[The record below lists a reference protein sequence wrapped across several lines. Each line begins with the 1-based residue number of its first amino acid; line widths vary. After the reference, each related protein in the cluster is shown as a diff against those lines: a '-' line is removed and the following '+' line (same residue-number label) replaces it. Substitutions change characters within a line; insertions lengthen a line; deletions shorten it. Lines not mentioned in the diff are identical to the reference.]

1 MKETISRPH
10 RAVGKRLFPARPSY
24 REIRDSEADEAYQE
38 TKTSKKRRHAAAER
52 GFGQQIQYNDEKY
65 RHLLFDLDGTLTD
78 PMEGITRSV
87 QYALRHF
94 GIEVSDL
101 RELCPFIGPPFAESF
116 RTFYGF
122 DDRQTSEAVAVSR
135 EYFTEKG
142 IFENR
147 LYDGMD
153 ALLDTLASSG
163 YTLCV
168 ATSKPRVFA
177 ERILDHFGIAP
188 YFSFVGG
195 TGLDGSLPTKADV
208 IAHVLAGSNIT
219 DRGTALMIG
228 DRKYDILGAKTIGI
242 DSAGVLYG
250 YGDRAELEAAGADY
264 ILPAIP
270 DLEELLLE

>member
-1 MKETISRPH
+1 M
-10 RAVGKRLFPARPSY
+10 
-24 REIRDSEADEAYQE
+24 
-38 TKTSKKRRHAAAER
+38 TK
-52 GFGQQIQYNDEKY
+52 KY

-153 ALLDTLASSG
+153 ELLDTLASNG

-177 ERILDHFGIAP
+177 ERILDHFGIAR

-228 DRKYDILGAKTIGI
+228 DRKYDILGAKNHRHRLRRSSLRLRRPGGTG
-242 DSAGVLYG
+242 SGRSRLHPPRNSRPG
-250 YGDRAELEAAGADY
+250 RAAARINGRNTGKQRDCLTSP
-264 ILPAIP
+264 ILTFSPP
-270 DLEELLLE
+270 SE

>member
-1 MKETISRPH
+1 M
-10 RAVGKRLFPARPSY
+10 
-24 REIRDSEADEAYQE
+24 
-38 TKTSKKRRHAAAER
+38 TK
-52 GFGQQIQYNDEKY
+52 KY

-87 QYALRHF
+87 QHALRHF

-122 DDRQTSEAVAVSR
+122 DDRQTSEAVAISR

-142 IFENR
+142 SFENR

-153 ALLDTLASSG
+153 ELLDTLTSSG

-228 DRKYDILGAKTIGI
+228 DRKYDILGAKTVGI

>member
-1 MKETISRPH
+1 M
-10 RAVGKRLFPARPSY
+10 
-24 REIRDSEADEAYQE
+24 
-38 TKTSKKRRHAAAER
+38 TK
-52 GFGQQIQYNDEKY
+52 KY

-153 ALLDTLASSG
+153 ELLDTLASSG
-163 YTLCV
+163 YCLLY
-168 ATSKPRVFA
+168 TSPSPRDA
-177 ERILDHFGIAP
+177 
-188 YFSFVGG
+188 
-195 TGLDGSLPTKADV
+195 
-208 IAHVLAGSNIT
+208 
-219 DRGTALMIG
+219 
-228 DRKYDILGAKTIGI
+228 
-242 DSAGVLYG
+242 
-250 YGDRAELEAAGADY
+250 
-264 ILPAIP
+264 
-270 DLEELLLE
+270 

>member
-1 MKETISRPH
+1 M
-10 RAVGKRLFPARPSY
+10 
-24 REIRDSEADEAYQE
+24 
-38 TKTSKKRRHAAAER
+38 TK
-52 GFGQQIQYNDEKY
+52 KY

-219 DRGTALMIG
+219 DRGTALM
-228 DRKYDILGAKTIGI
+228 
-242 DSAGVLYG
+242 SATANTTFSVQKPS
-250 YGDRAELEAAGADY
+250 ASTPLEFSTATATGRNWKRPEP
-264 ILPAIP
+264 ITSSPRFP
-270 DLEELLLE
+270 T

>member
-1 MKETISRPH
+1 M
-10 RAVGKRLFPARPSY
+10 
-24 REIRDSEADEAYQE
+24 
-38 TKTSKKRRHAAAER
+38 TK
-52 GFGQQIQYNDEKY
+52 KY

-153 ALLDTLASSG
+153 ELLDTLASNG

-168 ATSKPRVFA
+168 AT
-177 ERILDHFGIAP
+177 
-188 YFSFVGG
+188 
-195 TGLDGSLPTKADV
+195 
-208 IAHVLAGSNIT
+208 
-219 DRGTALMIG
+219 
-228 DRKYDILGAKTIGI
+228 
-242 DSAGVLYG
+242 
-250 YGDRAELEAAGADY
+250 
-264 ILPAIP
+264 
-270 DLEELLLE
+270 

>member
-1 MKETISRPH
+1 M
-10 RAVGKRLFPARPSY
+10 
-24 REIRDSEADEAYQE
+24 
-38 TKTSKKRRHAAAER
+38 TK
-52 GFGQQIQYNDEKY
+52 KY

-87 QYALRHF
+87 QHALRHF

-153 ALLDTLASSG
+153 ELLDTLTSSVYPLLVSVSSSSTRSQAADIRSASPRRSPGYSPSG
-163 YTLCV
+163 SST
-168 ATSKPRVFA
+168 TSASPPISPSSA
-177 ERILDHFGIAP
+177 AQDW
-188 YFSFVGG
+188 
-195 TGLDGSLPTKADV
+195 
-208 IAHVLAGSNIT
+208 
-219 DRGTALMIG
+219 TARCRRRPM
-228 DRKYDILGAKTIGI
+228 
-242 DSAGVLYG
+242 
-250 YGDRAELEAAGADY
+250 
-264 ILPAIP
+264 
-270 DLEELLLE
+270 

>member
-1 MKETISRPH
+1 M
-10 RAVGKRLFPARPSY
+10 
-24 REIRDSEADEAYQE
+24 
-38 TKTSKKRRHAAAER
+38 TK
-52 GFGQQIQYNDEKY
+52 KY

-153 ALLDTLASSG
+153 L
-163 YTLCV
+163 
-168 ATSKPRVFA
+168 
-177 ERILDHFGIAP
+177 
-188 YFSFVGG
+188 
-195 TGLDGSLPTKADV
+195 SLIHISEPTR
-208 IAHVLAGSNIT
+208 H
-219 DRGTALMIG
+219 
-228 DRKYDILGAKTIGI
+228 
-242 DSAGVLYG
+242 
-250 YGDRAELEAAGADY
+250 
-264 ILPAIP
+264 
-270 DLEELLLE
+270 

>member
-1 MKETISRPH
+1 M
-10 RAVGKRLFPARPSY
+10 
-24 REIRDSEADEAYQE
+24 
-38 TKTSKKRRHAAAER
+38 TK
-52 GFGQQIQYNDEKY
+52 KY

-153 ALLDTLASSG
+153 ALLDTLASSDIRSASPRRSPG
-163 YTLCV
+163 YSPSGSST
-168 ATSKPRVFA
+168 TSASPPISPSSA
-177 ERILDHFGIAP
+177 AQDW
-188 YFSFVGG
+188 
-195 TGLDGSLPTKADV
+195 
-208 IAHVLAGSNIT
+208 
-219 DRGTALMIG
+219 TARCRRRPM
-228 DRKYDILGAKTIGI
+228 
-242 DSAGVLYG
+242 
-250 YGDRAELEAAGADY
+250 
-264 ILPAIP
+264 
-270 DLEELLLE
+270 

>member
-1 MKETISRPH
+1 M
-10 RAVGKRLFPARPSY
+10 
-24 REIRDSEADEAYQE
+24 
-38 TKTSKKRRHAAAER
+38 TK
-52 GFGQQIQYNDEKY
+52 KY

-147 LYDGMD
+147 L
-153 ALLDTLASSG
+153 ASNG

-177 ERILDHFGIAP
+177 ERILDHFGIAR

>member
-1 MKETISRPH
+1 M
-10 RAVGKRLFPARPSY
+10 
-24 REIRDSEADEAYQE
+24 
-38 TKTSKKRRHAAAER
+38 TK
-52 GFGQQIQYNDEKY
+52 KY

-153 ALLDTLASSG
+153 ELLDTLASNG

-177 ERILDHFGIAP
+177 ERILDHFGIAR

-250 YGDRAELEAAGADY
+250 GTGSGRSRLHPPRNSRPGRAAARINGRNTGKQRDCLTSP
-264 ILPAIP
+264 ILTFSPP
-270 DLEELLLE
+270 SE

>member
-1 MKETISRPH
+1 M
-10 RAVGKRLFPARPSY
+10 
-24 REIRDSEADEAYQE
+24 
-38 TKTSKKRRHAAAER
+38 TK
-52 GFGQQIQYNDEKY
+52 KY

-87 QYALRHF
+87 QHALRHF

-153 ALLDTLASSG
+153 ELLDTLTSSG

-188 YFSFVGG
+188 YFSFGG
-195 TGLDGSLPTKADV
+195 SEPSSPVPPTKE
-208 IAHVLAGSNIT
+208 
-219 DRGTALMIG
+219 
-228 DRKYDILGAKTIGI
+228 K
-242 DSAGVLYG
+242 
-250 YGDRAELEAAGADY
+250 
-264 ILPAIP
+264 
-270 DLEELLLE
+270 

>member
-1 MKETISRPH
+1 M
-10 RAVGKRLFPARPSY
+10 
-24 REIRDSEADEAYQE
+24 
-38 TKTSKKRRHAAAER
+38 TK
-52 GFGQQIQYNDEKY
+52 KY

-116 RTFYGF
+116 RAFYGF
-122 DDRQTSEAVAVSR
+122 DDRQISEAVAVSR

-147 LYDGMD
+147 LYDGMNE
-153 ALLDTLASSG
+153 LLDTLASSG
-163 YTLCV
+163 YTLCI

-177 ERILDHFGIAP
+177 ERILDHFGIAR

-208 IAHVLAGSNIT
+208 IAHVLAGSDVT
-219 DRGTALMIG
+219 DRGTVLMIG
-228 DRKYDILGAKTIGI
+228 DRKYDILGAKTAGI

-250 YGDRAELEAAGADY
+250 YGDWAELEAAGADY

-270 DLEELLLE
+270 DLKELLLG

>member
-1 MKETISRPH
+1 M
-10 RAVGKRLFPARPSY
+10 
-24 REIRDSEADEAYQE
+24 
-38 TKTSKKRRHAAAER
+38 TK
-52 GFGQQIQYNDEKY
+52 KY

-122 DDRQTSEAVAVSR
+122 DDRQTSEAVA
-135 EYFTEKG
+135 
-142 IFENR
+142 
-147 LYDGMD
+147 DGMD
-153 ALLDTLASSG
+153 ELLDTLASNG

-177 ERILDHFGIAP
+177 ERILDHFGIAR

>member
-1 MKETISRPH
+1 M
-10 RAVGKRLFPARPSY
+10 
-24 REIRDSEADEAYQE
+24 
-38 TKTSKKRRHAAAER
+38 TK
-52 GFGQQIQYNDEKY
+52 KY

-122 DDRQTSEAVAVSR
+122 DDRQISEAVAVSR

-153 ALLDTLASSG
+153 ELLDTLASNG

-188 YFSFVGG
+188 YFSFV
-195 TGLDGSLPTKADV
+195 
-208 IAHVLAGSNIT
+208 
-219 DRGTALMIG
+219 
-228 DRKYDILGAKTIGI
+228 GI

>member
-1 MKETISRPH
+1 M
-10 RAVGKRLFPARPSY
+10 
-24 REIRDSEADEAYQE
+24 
-38 TKTSKKRRHAAAER
+38 TK
-52 GFGQQIQYNDEKY
+52 KY

-142 IFENR
+142 IFETGSTTEWTSCSTR
-147 LYDGMD
+147 SQAADIRS
-153 ALLDTLASSG
+153 ASPRRSPGYSPSG
-163 YTLCV
+163 SST
-168 ATSKPRVFA
+168 TSASP
-177 ERILDHFGIAP
+177 P

-228 DRKYDILGAKTIGI
+228 DRKYDILGAKTVGI

>member
-1 MKETISRPH
+1 M
-10 RAVGKRLFPARPSY
+10 
-24 REIRDSEADEAYQE
+24 
-38 TKTSKKRRHAAAER
+38 TK
-52 GFGQQIQYNDEKY
+52 KY

-153 ALLDTLASSG
+153 ELLDTLASNG

-177 ERILDHFGIAP
+177 ERILDHFGIAR

-242 DSAGVLYG
+242 DSAGWSISLFIAHRRRLYSPRMQTVQPTHANRTAHVWRL
-250 YGDRAELEAAGADY
+250 YVTQLWAINLTPFKADY
-264 ILPAIP
+264 
-270 DLEELLLE
+270 

>member
-1 MKETISRPH
+1 
-10 RAVGKRLFPARPSY
+10 
-24 REIRDSEADEAYQE
+24 
-38 TKTSKKRRHAAAER
+38 
-52 GFGQQIQYNDEKY
+52 
-65 RHLLFDLDGTLTD
+65 
-78 PMEGITRSV
+78 MEGITRSV
-87 QYALRHF
+87 QHALRHF

-135 EYFTEKG
+135 EYFTEK
-142 IFENR
+142 
-147 LYDGMD
+147 
-153 ALLDTLASSG
+153 ASS
-163 YTLCV
+163 
-168 ATSKPRVFA
+168 KPALRRDGRA
-177 ERILDHFGIAP
+177 ARHAHKQRIYALRRHVEAPGIRRADPRPLRHRP

-228 DRKYDILGAKTIGI
+228 DRKYDILGAKTVGI